1 MPYWLGET
9 RIDVNV
15 PENNNNANKQCFI
28 NKSIT
33 LHVEISNDL
42 HLALYSLLW
51 FSKSTQVELYKLRRI
66 NLYNKAK
73 TWNNLRQDIV
83 EMYR

>member
-33 LHVEISNDL
+33 LHVEISND
-42 HLALYSLLW
+42 
-51 FSKSTQVELYKLRRI
+51 
-66 NLYNKAK
+66 
-73 TWNNLRQDIV
+73 
-83 EMYR
+83 